1 VPAIG
6 LAVSFF
12 FIPRLTAQ
20 EAPVALAPPFAQRGA
35 PLGEPPLICGTV
47 DGAMAAAMRF
57 RPRRVLQDNTP
68 LWFDQDPVLLT
79 ADYQGV
85 ITLRNFLVTGDVESV
100 QFKPSGGDAIE
111 TWARVGISQIGNR
124 SASVFSPS
132 WSQNQLASAFKAQ
145 EVGFDTPY
153 LYWGEVLPPG
163 VAEGSGYGVY
173 LRVLQNSIPQ
183 VSVVQVADDVQYS
196 SAIVNIRADDFGYT
210 QVLDDENTYG
220 FEKVTRRFYQ
230 LFPDSYDSI
239 GITDASTRLTTPTYA
254 AFHWPVKNDIKGIG
268 QPLFDMSASY
278 GSAGRLSG
286 IEYFAGATMTSSRS
300 VAHETAHRWAAF
312 IDWGK
317 LLGITP
323 AGHQPTAHDPLMTGG
338 ETRMG
343 AVLDGTRR
351 VANAGGGWT
360 IERTPAPILFHPYT
374 LYAMGLLAPEAV
386 PEIAVFEDQGQF
398 SPASVATPA
407 SGTAV
412 KGDAK
417 TATAFNVIGMIGPR
431 QGPVPTTW
439 DQAVIVVSSGRL
451 LSRREMDY
459 WTFHAQRIADPNRTG
474 VITWN
479 GHGSFD
485 AATSGRIDLTHEI
498 RPRDGEPIREPL
510 PVDGPRFAPSDFR
523 EIAPDAAV
531 PSVYGPG
538 ERFRMTGRVTAT
550 DHNDFSNVL
559 VGLYRNLGGDG
570 EFIRGDSRVDS
581 KGMFDVATR
590 SFTADDRGQ
599 WILEIYLFWPNS
611 GSQYARF
618 FLGPITVR

>member
-1 VPAIG
+1 MPAIG
-6 LAVSFF
+6 LVVSFF

-35 PLGEPPLICGTV
+35 PLDEPPLICGTV
-47 DGAMAAAMRF
+47 DGATAPAMRF

-68 LWFDQDPVLLT
+68 LWFDQEPVLLT

-85 ITLRNFLVTGDVESV
+85 ITLRNVLVTGDVESV

-300 VAHETAHRWAAF
+300 SHTRLRT
-312 IDWGK
+312 DGR
-317 LLGITP
+317 P
-323 AGHQPTAHDPLMTGG
+323 SSTG
-338 ETRMG
+338 
-343 AVLDGTRR
+343 
-351 VANAGGGWT
+351 
-360 IERTPAPILFHPYT
+360 
-374 LYAMGLLAPEAV
+374 
-386 PEIAVFEDQGQF
+386 
-398 SPASVATPA
+398 ASY
-407 SGTAV
+407 S
-412 KGDAK
+412 
-417 TATAFNVIGMIGPR
+417 
-431 QGPVPTTW
+431 
-439 DQAVIVVSSGRL
+439 
-451 LSRREMDY
+451 E
-459 WTFHAQRIADPNRTG
+459 
-474 VITWN
+474 
-479 GHGSFD
+479 
-485 AATSGRIDLTHEI
+485 
-498 RPRDGEPIREPL
+498 
-510 PVDGPRFAPSDFR
+510 
-523 EIAPDAAV
+523 
-531 PSVYGPG
+531 
-538 ERFRMTGRVTAT
+538 
-550 DHNDFSNVL
+550 
-559 VGLYRNLGGDG
+559 
-570 EFIRGDSRVDS
+570 
-581 KGMFDVATR
+581 
-590 SFTADDRGQ
+590 
-599 WILEIYLFWPNS
+599 
-611 GSQYARF
+611 
-618 FLGPITVR
+618 